1 MGRPAQQPLH
11 TFALCIVMQIETLR
25 NRYPGWGPKTLYHE
39 LENDSRFRGLALPKP
54 STIALFLKAKDL
66 TRRYG
71 KHSPMP
77 TEKATAP
84 KRAHQLWQLD
94 AQGNFH
100 LDPIGP
106 ISMINIKDIF
116 SLTYCMAFPNKKKSI
131 GGHPKRVDYQCALRL
146 AFMEK
151 GLPEAIQTDHE
162 AIFYENKS
170 KSPFPTMLHLWLISL
185 GVSQVFSR
193 IHQPTDQAHVERMH
207 QMMESQV
214 IQGVKYHNWEALFRA
229 CQKRRN
235 VLNETY
241 PCSSIGNRAPLEVFP
256 EARHSGRY
264 YHPQREERM
273 MDLNKVYDFLAKG
286 KWFRWT
292 SKTKTITLGGQA
304 YYLLKF
310 KPKEQ
315 VQITFDPKK
324 LHFIFHDDKEQFL
337 AALPIQ
343 KLSKQTLMGQL
354 YWALSNVQ
362 LEIPFSWEAEKVSTT
377 LLDNN

>member
-1 MGRPAQQPLH
+1 MGRRPKPILQ
-11 TFALCIVMQIETLR
+11 TFATCIIMQIETLR
-25 NRYPGWGPKTLYHE
+25 KQHPGWGPKTIYHE
-39 LENDSRFRGLALPKP
+39 LEHDPRFRGLALPKP
-54 STIALFLKAKDL
+54 STIALFLKAKGL

-71 KHSPMP
+71 KHYPMP
-77 TEKATAP
+77 LENATSP
-84 KRAHQLWQLD
+84 KKSHQLWELD
-94 AQGNFH
+94 AQGNFQ

-106 ISMINIKDIF
+106 ISMINIKDVF

-131 GGHPKRVDYQCALRL
+131 GGHPKRADYQCALRL

-162 AIFYENKS
+162 SIFYENKS
-170 KSPFPTMLHLWLISL
+170 KSPFPTILHLWLISL
-185 GVSQVFSR
+185 GISQVFSR
-193 IHQPTDQAHVERMH
+193 IHHPTDQAHVERMH
-207 QMMESQV
+207 QVMESQV
-214 IQGVKYHNWEALFRA
+214 IQGGKYRNWEALFQA

-241 PCSSIGNRAPLEVFP
+241 PCSSIGNRAPLQVFP
-256 EARHSGRY
+256 EARHSGRD
-264 YHPQREERM
+264 YHPQREEKM
-273 MDLNKVYDFLAKG
+273 MDINKVYEFLAKG

-310 KPKEQ
+310 KPNEQ
-315 VQITFDPKK
+315 VQITFELKK
-324 LHFIFHDDKEQFL
+324 SSFIFHDDKEKFL
-337 AALPIQ
+337 GALPIQ
-343 KLSKQTLMGQL
+343 NLTKQTLMGQL

-362 LEIPFSWEAEKVSTT
+362 LKIPFSWEAEKFSMT